1 MVSPVP
7 LSHQRLFAVSIS
19 MGRPVTSD
27 PLERTS
33 LVNDALTF
41 ATRCLGPHSARLMD
55 DPAAL
60 ARVLSR
66 VRNDCTLEDAV
77 LGVVFLEAK
86 RTPVLTGG

>member
-1 MVSPVP
+1 
-7 LSHQRLFAVSIS
+7 